1 MALRGCCG
9 YRGHC
14 GIVMRLWNSTVL
26 PRYVLYKEIEFKS
39 LFIMPEEPGPW
50 EPDEQA
56 VAYDLLDAYTS
67 CLLGALRDR

>member
-1 MALRGCCG
+1 
-9 YRGHC
+9 
-14 GIVMRLWNSTVL
+14 MRLWNSTVL

-56 VAYDLLDAYTS
+56 VAYDLLDVFGAPQQYTS